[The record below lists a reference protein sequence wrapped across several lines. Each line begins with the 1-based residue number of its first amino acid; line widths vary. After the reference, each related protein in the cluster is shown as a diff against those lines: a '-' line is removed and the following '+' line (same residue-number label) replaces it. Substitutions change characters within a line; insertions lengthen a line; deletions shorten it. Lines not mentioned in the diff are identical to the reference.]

1 MKFSQSV
8 DLALHAMWYMACNC
22 QDKPVMTKDL
32 AVQLRA
38 SESYL
43 ARVMLW
49 LSRAGLLKS
58 IRGKKG
64 GFTFKMPPSDITVAD
79 VIVAIDTDTAEYTCT
94 WEERGC
100 EVPNGCA
107 LVHLFHKA
115 REQMLDVLRTM
126 SIADMAEQAKSCKQ
140 SPQWLIPLEPLA
152 SGSEISDTIAE
163 EETVT
168 TL

>member
-8 DLALHAMWYMACNC
+8 DLALHALWYMASNCNG
-22 QDKPVMTKDL
+22 KPVMTKDL
-32 AVQLRA
+32 AVRLRA

-49 LSRAGLLKS
+49 LTKAGLLKS

-64 GFTFKMPPSDITVAD
+64 GFSFKQPPSEITIAD
-79 VIVAIDTDTAEYTCT
+79 VIIAIDTDAAEFTCS

-100 EVPNGCA
+100 EIPNGCA
-107 LVHLFHKA
+107 LVHLFHQA

-126 SIADMAEQAKSCKQ
+126 TIADMAQQ
-140 SPQWLIPLEPLA
+140 SRFCERNPQWLVPLEPMNCQDL
-152 SGSEISDTIAE
+152 S
-163 EETVT
+163 ETVAAKEPVPAP
-168 TL
+168 